1 MRAGSGGVAGGLPE
15 ADAWAVFAISQRA
28 AAAEWASFAEPVLF
42 LSAGGA
48 ALVDGIAICRIE
60 SGAGWVGGK
69 RGGI

>member
-1 MRAGSGGVAGGLPE
+1 MLNHIHLVRVPE
-15 ADAWAVFAISQRA
+15 AEESLAVFAISQRA
-28 AAAEWASFAEPVLF
+28 AAAEWAFLAEPVLF

-60 SGAGWVGGK
+60 SGAGWIGGK